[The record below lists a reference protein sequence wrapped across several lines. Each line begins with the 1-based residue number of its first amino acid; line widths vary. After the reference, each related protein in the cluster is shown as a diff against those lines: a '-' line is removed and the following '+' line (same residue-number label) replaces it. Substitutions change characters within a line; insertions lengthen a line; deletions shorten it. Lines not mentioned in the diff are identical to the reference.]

1 MAKKEEI
8 DIEEEVQRL
17 ARKTNVNINKSEY
30 SYSKKIERLGK
41 EVDKVVNEKIKA
53 FDENKVL
60 TEDYLLTEY
69 SHDTVDR
76 YREKL
81 KKL

>member
-30 SYSKKIERLGK
+30 SYSKQIEMLGK
-41 EVDKVVNEKIKA
+41 EVDKVVNEKINA

>member
-1 MAKKEEI
+1 MAKKKEV

-17 ARKTNVNINKSEY
+17 ARKTNVNIKKSEY
-30 SYSKKIERLGK
+30 SYSKQIERLGN
-41 EVDKVVNEKIKA
+41 EVDKVVNDKIKA
-53 FDENKVL
+53 LDENKVL
-60 TEDYLLTEY
+60 TEEYLLTEY

-81 KKL
+81 KKI

>member
-30 SYSKKIERLGK
+30 SYSKQIERLGK
-41 EVDKVVNEKIKA
+41 EVDKVVNEKINA

>member
-1 MAKKEEI
+1 MAKKKEI

-17 ARKTNVNINKSEY
+17 ARKTNVNIKKSEY
-30 SYSKKIERLGK
+30 SYSKQIERIGK

-53 FDENKVL
+53 FDDNKGL
-60 TEDYLLTEY
+60 AEDYLLTEY

-81 KKL
+81 KKI

>member
-8 DIEEEVQRL
+8 DIEEEVQ
-17 ARKTNVNINKSEY
+17 
-30 SYSKKIERLGK
+30 
-41 EVDKVVNEKIKA
+41 
-53 FDENKVL
+53 KVL

>member
-17 ARKTNVNINKSEY
+17 ARKTNVNINKTEY
-30 SYSKKIERLGK
+30 SFSKRIERLDN
-41 EVDKVVNEKIKA
+41 EMDKILNDKIKE
-53 FDENKVL
+53 FDDNKKV
-60 TEDYLLTEY
+60 TQDYLSTEY
-69 SHDTVDR
+69 SFDTIDR

-81 KKL
+81 KKI

>member
-1 MAKKEEI
+1 MAKKKEI

-17 ARKTNVNINKSEY
+17 ARKTNVNIKKSEY
-30 SYSKKIERLGK
+30 SYSKQIERIGK

-53 FDENKVL
+53 FDDNKGL

-81 KKL
+81 KKI

>member
-1 MAKKEEI
+1 MAKKKEV

-30 SYSKKIERLGK
+30 SYSKQIERLGK

-69 SHDTVDR
+69 NHDTIDR

-81 KKL
+81 KKI

>member
-1 MAKKEEI
+1 MAKKKEV

-17 ARKTNVNINKSEY
+17 ARKTNVNIKKTEY
-30 SYSKKIERLGK
+30 SFSKQMERLGK

-53 FDENKVL
+53 FDDNKEL
-60 TEDYLLTEY
+60 AEDYMSIEY
-69 SHDTVDR
+69 KHDTVDR

-81 KKL
+81 KKI